1 MSDLLQRMSEIVED
15 FVQQVSQAE
24 AVVGI
29 VVFGSFVNGK
39 VRETSDLDLL
49 VLGED
54 IEEYSRTRRREK
66 GILLEIYRW
75 PLEFFGKPFLDES
88 TNVFQDAFCF
98 AVMRKGRIVYDPKG
112 ILDQFKRHAQTH
124 RLPYSHLR
132 SLVERADSSLRLA
145 RSHLEKRRLE
155 GAELE
160 VRRAAEELGRAL
172 LLERDFLEI
181 IPPKI
186 YLPHLRKEV
195 PGFYSIFCEVH
206 NLRSI
211 QRKDVEAAIQQVST
225 WQGRI
230 VEEIR
235 KTGKE
240 DLLKQGEAIYGAQT
254 ELTNAQ
260 DCLENGDLEAAM
272 LQARYSAIFVMSS
285 VLRLLKGR
293 SGKILIFC
301 YMELL
306 RSRHPYG
313 EVLKSVMDFLPDRRR
328 LREHIEILRNII
340 EGHDW
345 KQESMQRVS

>member
-1 MSDLLQRMSEIVED
+1 MSALLQRMSEIVED
-15 FVQQVSQAE
+15 FVLQESQAE

-112 ILDQFKRHAQTH
+112 ILNRFKRHAQTH

-132 SLVERADSSLRLA
+132 SLVERADWSLRLA
-145 RSHLEKRRLE
+145 QSHLEKRRLE

-160 VRRAAEELGRAL
+160 VRRAAEELARAL
-172 LLERDFLEI
+172 LLERDVLEI

-195 PGFYSIFCEVH
+195 PRFYSIFCQVH
-206 NLRSI
+206 NLRSV
-211 QRKDVEAAIQQVST
+211 QRKNVEAAIQDVSI
-225 WQGRI
+225 WQERI

-235 KTGKE
+235 KTGEE

-285 VLRLLKGR
+285 VLRLLKGK
-293 SGKILIFC
+293 SGKILSFRYI
-301 YMELL
+301 ELL
-306 RSRHPYG
+306 QSGHPYG
-313 EVLKSVMDFLPDRRR
+313 NVVKSVMDFLPDKRR
-328 LREHIEILRNII
+328 LDEQIKMLRNII
-340 EGHDW
+340 EGYG
-345 KQESMQRVS
+345 